1 MKESSQ
7 KAPLTLLQSEFGK
20 PISFADD
27 VDLIVGSK
35 EKLAYLTGSL
45 FDQHRYGKEM
55 SIEMSKGNVTT
66 RKGKT
71 QQH

>member
-35 EKLAYLTGSL
+35 AKLAYLTGRL
-45 FDQHRYGKEM
+45 YGKEM